1 MTEETK
7 ISFLLIARLL
17 YDKGYREYVEAARIT
32 KRDYPNVQ
40 FLLLGS
46 IDVEYPNHVPSDVVQ
61 RDDASGAI
69 RYLGYAGDVGSV
81 MRKSDCIVLP
91 SYHEGMSRVL
101 MEACAMG
108 KPIITSDI
116 SGCRETVEDG
126 RNGYLV
132 PPMDKVALTD
142 AIRRFLYL
150 SDDARS
156 RMGLYSRQLA
166 ESRFDVRDVIKVY
179 RRITG

>member
-1 MTEETK
+1 
-7 ISFLLIARLL
+7 
-17 YDKGYREYVEAARIT
+17 
-32 KRDYPNVQ
+32 
-40 FLLLGS
+40 
-46 IDVEYPNHVPSDVVQ
+46 
-61 RDDASGAI
+61 
-69 RYLGYAGDVGSV
+69 
-81 MRKSDCIVLP
+81 
-91 SYHEGMSRVL
+91 
-101 MEACAMG
+101 MG

>member
-1 MTEETK
+1 MGLP
-7 ISFLLIARLL
+7 I
-17 YDKGYREYVEAARIT
+17 YVVLR
-32 KRDYPNVQ
+32 
-40 FLLLGS
+40 
-46 IDVEYPNHVPSDVVQ
+46 VV
-61 RDDASGAI
+61 ASGAI